1 MAAVAAMSAAGVA
14 SRRAIA
20 PKHAAASSTTK
31 VGTVRPSRA
40 NRGGKVVTS
49 AAGDDFVPSP
59 GPSQQPPPQ
68 VFNAASIKVRVAG
81 GGGGSHR
88 DSIVSAP

>member
-1 MAAVAAMSAAGVA
+1 MSAAGVA
-14 SRRAIA
+14 SRRVIA
-20 PKHAAASSTTK
+20 PKHAAASTTK

-40 NRGGKVVTS
+40 NRGGNVVTS

-59 GPSQQPPPQ
+59 APSPPPPQ

-81 GGGGSHR
+81 VIS
-88 DSIVSAP
+88 S